1 MPINKWMDK
10 ETVVHIY
17 NGILLSHKRN
27 TFESVLMRWMNLD
40 PITQSGVSQKWK
52 SLSHVWFFVTPWTV
66 QGVCT
71 ILQARI
77 LEWVDF
83 PFFRGSSQPRDRTQ
97 VSHTAV
103 SLHQLSHQ
111 GSSIY
116 INAYIWNLERWY
128 WWAYFQGSNGGTD
141 IRKQT
146 YGPGWGRGR
155 IEEGED

>member
-83 PFFRGSSQPRDRTQ
+83 PFFRGSSQPRDGTQ

-111 GSSIY
+111 GSI
-116 INAYIWNLERWY
+116 
-128 WWAYFQGSNGGTD
+128 
-141 IRKQT
+141 KQT
-146 YGPGWGRGR
+146 NKQTKNCNTSAYVMHSSALSRPFFHVLTYLH
-155 IEEGED
+155 